1 VLKRGVKNLSG
12 KKRKVSEQFA
22 VKSEKVTTMRTPEVK
37 NFIEDHQHLFWYSPA
52 PKSETVSDELLVEMV
67 LNYGSMNDLR
77 SLFAVMGIKGV
88 AKIFFDSIGKSERRK
103 GNYHELTLNY
113 FTLLFNRYAS

>member
-1 VLKRGVKNLSG
+1 MNNVDLKRN
-12 KKRKVSEQFA
+12 
-22 VKSEKVTTMRTPEVK
+22 PEVK
-37 NFIEDHQHLFWYSPA
+37 KYIDDRQYLFWYSPA
-52 PKSETVSDELLVEMV
+52 PKSETVSDELLVETV
-67 LNYGSMNDLR
+67 LNYGNMDDLR
-77 SLFAVMGIKGV
+77 ALFAVMGIKNA

>member
-1 VLKRGVKNLSG
+1 
-12 KKRKVSEQFA
+12 
-22 VKSEKVTTMRTPEVK
+22 MRTPEIK
-37 NFIEDHQHLFWYSPA
+37 KFIDDRRYLFWYSPA

-67 LNYGSMNDLR
+67 LNYGSMDDVR
-77 SLFAVMGIKGV
+77 GLFTVMGIHGV

-113 FTLLFNRYAS
+113 FTLLFTRYAS

>member
-1 VLKRGVKNLSG
+1 
-12 KKRKVSEQFA
+12 
-22 VKSEKVTTMRTPEVK
+22 MRSPEVK
-37 NFIEDHQHLFWYSPA
+37 KFIEDHQHLFWYSPA

-67 LNYGSMNDLR
+67 LNYGNMNELR
-77 SLFAVMGIKGV
+77 GLFTVMGIRGV

>member
-1 VLKRGVKNLSG
+1 MRSPELKR
-12 KKRKVSEQFA
+12 
-22 VKSEKVTTMRTPEVK
+22 
-37 NFIEDHQHLFWYSPA
+37 FIDDHQHLFWYSPA

-67 LNYGSMNDLR
+67 LNYGSMDDLR
-77 SLFAVMGIKGV
+77 GLFTVMSMKGV
-88 AKIFFDSIGKSERRK
+88 AKIFFDSINKSERRK